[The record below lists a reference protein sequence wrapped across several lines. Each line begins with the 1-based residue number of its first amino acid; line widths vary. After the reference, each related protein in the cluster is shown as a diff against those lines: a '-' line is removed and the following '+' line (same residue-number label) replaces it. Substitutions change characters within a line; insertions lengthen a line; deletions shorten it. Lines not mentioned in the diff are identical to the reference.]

1 MLTVRLADLDL
12 RDGMT
17 ALDLGCGAGRHLH
30 AMFYHAYVNAIGVD
44 LGIEDVKRTRHGFES
59 YPDIEP
65 GSARRFGLAVADA
78 TRLPFP
84 DKSFDVIVCS
94 EVLEHI
100 PDFGAALKECARLL
114 KPGGRLA
121 VTVPRYWPEWINWAL
136 EERYHNAPG
145 GHVRIFRRGALR
157 KAVESAGFTYR
168 NGHHAHALHSP
179 YWWLQC
185 LMWDRREKSA
195 LVRAYRK
202 LLEWDI
208 LKAPRLT
215 RWTEAALNPVMGK
228 SLVLYFVRDAA

>member
-44 LGIEDVKRTRHGFES
+44 LGFEDVKRTRYGFES

-121 VTVPRYWPEWINWAL
+121 VTVPRFWPGVDQLGPGGALSQRARRTCTHFPPPCVAQSGRKRGLYLPEWASRARAAFTL
-136 EERYHNAPG
+136 LVAAMP
-145 GHVRIFRRGALR
+145 HVGPA
-157 KAVESAGFTYR
+157 
-168 NGHHAHALHSP
+168 
-179 YWWLQC
+179 
-185 LMWDRREKSA
+185 REK
-195 LVRAYRK
+195 RACPC
-202 LLEWDI
+202 L
-208 LKAPRLT
+208 PQ
-215 RWTEAALNPVMGK
+215 AA
-228 SLVLYFVRDAA
+228 